1 MCTAHELDP
10 RSVLDRSSKELG
22 QSVCSIRM
30 VSMRAVN
37 PSFATSAPPDRRGRI
52 AWISYDLALHGYG
65 LLIPA
70 VAYAVYFTSYVAADG
85 GQGERLWALAV
96 SASLVIAGLLSP
108 WVGAIADGSGRG
120 RAWLVAA
127 TLACG
132 GATSLLALVG
142 RGDVLAGIA
151 VFVVAH
157 VSASLATSLYNGFLP
172 VVSARRDM
180 ARLSGL
186 AWGLSYFG
194 SIACFLLCLPFTQAG
209 ISDDTAGRFVLAF
222 VVTAAFFLVVGLP
235 SAMSLPVTAKPARAN
250 VRSAYRRVLDTVRS
264 WRRDREMPK
273 FLLAYYLIN
282 DAIVTV
288 IFFTSVMFNRTF
300 GLSVQEVL
308 VLSLA
313 FQAIAIPCTAFFG
326 WLGER
331 WDQRRAIY
339 VTLVLW
345 LLALALMATAS
356 GKAGALAIAVSLGVV
371 LGSTQSLLRSLFAVM
386 VPAGRE
392 AEYFGFHA
400 LAGRASSALG
410 PLFFALVSSATGSHR
425 WAMASLALFFLAG
438 AWVLWL
444 VRVPKDAQSNPVS

>member
-1 MCTAHELDP
+1 
-10 RSVLDRSSKELG
+10 
-22 QSVCSIRM
+22 M
-30 VSMRAVN
+30 VSMHPVN
-37 PSFATSAPPDRRGRI
+37 PSLVTPGMPHRRGRI
-52 AWISYDLALHGYG
+52 AWIAYDLALHGYG

-70 VAYAVYFTSYVAADG
+70 VAYAVYFTSYVAADT
-85 GQGERLWALAV
+85 GQGEALWAFAV
-96 SASLVIAGLLSP
+96 AASLVIAGLLSP
-108 WVGAIADGSGRG
+108 WVGALADGSGRG
-120 RAWLVAA
+120 RALLGAA

-132 GATSLLALVG
+132 GATAMLATVG

-151 VFVVAH
+151 LFVFAH
-157 VSASLATSLYNGFLP
+157 VAASLATSLYNGFLP
-172 VVSARRDM
+172 VVSGRQGM

-194 SIACFLLCLPFTQAG
+194 SIGCFLLCLPFTQAG
-209 ISDDTAGRFVLAF
+209 ISPETAGRFVLAF

-235 SAMSLPVTAKPARAN
+235 SAMALPVTAKPARAD
-250 VRSAYRRVLDTVRS
+250 VRGAYRRVLDTVRS

-339 VTLVLW
+339 VTLALW
-345 LLALALMATAS
+345 LLALALMATVS
-356 GKAGALAIAVSLGVV
+356 GWAGALAIAISLGIV

-392 AEYFGFHA
+392 SEYFGFHA
-400 LAGRASSALG
+400 LAGRASSAVG
-410 PLFFALVSSATGSHR
+410 PLFFAIVSAATGSQR
-425 WAMASLALFFLAG
+425 WAMASLALFFIAG
-438 AWVLWL
+438 AIVLAT
-444 VRVPKDAQSNPVS
+444 VRLPSARAGQPLTRS